1 MEWGLHSES
10 QPKDIKRFLDE
21 KFSYERVLGLEED
34 PAVPGTVQVVEGED
48 AEEATEV
55 FDEMSKDDIVDAEVV
70 AIDPELDELLP
81 AQ

>member
-1 MEWGLHSES
+1 M
-10 QPKDIKRFLDE
+10 
-21 KFSYERVLGLEED
+21 GLEED